1 MRNVTRQ
8 VENANNRLRSNE
20 RQNPVPDE
28 LSWTKS
34 RQNDL
39 SLGRSY
45 TLLIDTGRTI
55 FNLAQAKVKL
65 LKPCRRAISSSSGK
79 ARRYASGPF
88 LANSER
94 IRQISAAN
102 GWSQFSWRNRYRDR
116 LVQIVCQAGGKRS
129 RVSCRAPANHRVGA
143 ITILSGLAF
152 SQAPHQLKELLAMIW
167 CLHRLMRR
175 RSS

>member
-20 RQNPVPDE
+20 RQNPVADE

-39 SLGRSY
+39 SPVLR
-45 TLLIDTGRTI
+45 TPEDKGRTL
-55 FNLAQAKVKL
+55 FNLAQTKVKF
-65 LKPCRRAISSSSGK
+65 LKPCRRAISSSSGR